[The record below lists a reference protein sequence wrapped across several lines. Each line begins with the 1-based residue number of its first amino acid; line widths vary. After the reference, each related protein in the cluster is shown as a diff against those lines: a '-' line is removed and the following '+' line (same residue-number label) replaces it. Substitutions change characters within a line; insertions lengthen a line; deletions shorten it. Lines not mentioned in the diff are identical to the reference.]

1 MRSLGQNPTE
11 AELQDMIN
19 EVDADGQYTHASF
32 LGIRLTKLCK
42 VTHYNY
48 DLSVQY
54 MPRCHIR
61 QWSFLDWLK
70 KYYPNFML
78 TIITFI
84 ENIFFNPVF
93 VP

>member
-84 ENIFFNPVF
+84 ENIF
-93 VP
+93 